1 MATIIPIKDLK
12 NTAKISKMCN
22 EANEPI
28 FITKNGYGDMVLMSI
43 KVYEE
48 LKRKNSIYRQL
59 ELSEKDYEEGRV
71 HEADVVMENLKNNYD
86 I

>member
-12 NTAKISKMCN
+12 DTAKISKMCN

-59 ELSEKDYEEGRV
+59 ELSEKDYEKGRV

>member
-12 NTAKISKMCN
+12 DTAKISKMCN

-71 HEADVVMENLKNNYD
+71 HKADAVMENLKNNYD